1 MTKCRTICWLMRP
14 PLPLDSISTIKT
26 PCSPKSPVRQH
37 PLFPKI
43 PCSPK
48 SLVPQNPLFAKIPC
62 SPKSLVRQH
71 PLFAKIT
78 CSPKSPVRQNPLF
91 AQISCSPKS
100 PVRQN
105 PLFAKIPCSPKSNE
119 LSNARYRIWSS
130 VGRLILGSSN
140 LLLTVAYHWLEHL
153 LVFKESFNYSIQING

>member
-48 SLVPQNPLFAKIPC
+48 SLVRQHPLFPKSLVPQNPLFPKIPC
-62 SPKSLVRQH
+62 SPKSLVR
-71 PLFAKIT
+71 PNLLFPKIP
-78 CSPKSPVRQNPLF
+78 CSSKSL
-91 AQISCSPKS
+91 
-100 PVRQN
+100 VRQN